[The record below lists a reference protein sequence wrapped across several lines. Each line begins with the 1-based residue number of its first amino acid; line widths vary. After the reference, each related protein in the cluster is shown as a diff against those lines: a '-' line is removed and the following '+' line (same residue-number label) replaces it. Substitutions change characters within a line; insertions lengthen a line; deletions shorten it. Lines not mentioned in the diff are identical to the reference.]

1 MKKYFILFLSL
12 TTNNYALDATLK
24 QPFEN
29 DFLLLSNIQKYNEG
43 EQQKEEN
50 KIISKIVKE
59 AIAEEKKQESSIKKK
74 EHPSEPQ
81 PPAKKQK
88 TITSEPDSS
97 IFECYELCIPISIE
111 SKPEDIKNIIN
122 LISKLANI
130 DIIIDEDISGKV
142 GNLSLKD
149 STLGSILKYI
159 ALQNKLH
166 ICKEMG
172 VWRILKKSKL
182 EEEAKKNTSTQSFNE
197 RAANKP
203 ELKNYRQHAFDLKYT
218 NLTDDLKAHTEK
230 AWKAITGDDKNTML
244 AIDQETKRVY
254 VRGSEDQIQEFKN
267 FLDYIDQN
275 QIKVK
280 IDIVLLATD
289 KTRGLNLGINWS
301 GIYNRQ
307 SSNNIQRKGFNF
319 VGVGGRLLDFPTPT
333 SPVAPKDATQT
344 YGNLYVNPE
353 NLAVNLFTSAFET
366 LATFIKIPFVFGGP
380 DLNLKRLNFILNA
393 AEAENKT
400 KILAKPTLLVTN
412 NQVAKILVGQSVPIY
427 TTVQDVVQS
436 SVRSL
441 STINYKDVGISIQ
454 VKPTVS
460 KDKKTVSLD
469 IYLEASEITSGGT
482 TVDPTSGINP
492 NPPVLLLV
500 KLKNNVVLENG
511 QTAAIGGIIQ
521 TREQKSMN
529 MVPYLYKLPII
540 GSIFKSELNSKEE
553 QEDIV
558 FITPTIIE

>member
-1 MKKYFILFLSL
+1 MKKYFILFLSF
-12 TTNNYALDATLK
+12 TINNFALDATLQ
-24 QPFEN
+24 QPFKN
-29 DFLLLSNIQKYNEG
+29 DFLLLSNIQQHNEV

-50 KIISKIVKE
+50 KIISKIVKD
-59 AIAEEKKQESSIKKK
+59 AIADERKQELDTKRK
-74 EHPSEPQ
+74 EHPTEAKQ
-81 PPAKKQK
+81 PAKKQK
-88 TITSEPDSS
+88 NQQTKPDSS
-97 IFECYELCIPISIE
+97 VFGCTELCIPISIE
-111 SKPEDIKNIIN
+111 SKSEDIKNIIN

-130 DIIIDEDISGKV
+130 DIVIDEDISGKV
-142 GNLSLKD
+142 GSLSLKD
-149 STLGSILKYI
+149 STLGTILKYI
-159 ALQNKLH
+159 CLQNQLYIH
-166 ICKEMG
+166 KEMG
-172 VWRILKKSKL
+172 ILRILKKSK
-182 EEEAKKNTSTQSFNE
+182 FNE
-197 RAANKP
+197 ENKKEIPKHIATEKSHTP
-203 ELKNYRQHAFDLKYT
+203 EIKKYKQHAFDLKYT

-230 AWKAITGDDKNTML
+230 SWKAITGDDKNTML
-244 AIDQETKRVY
+244 AIDQETKRIY
-254 VRGSEDQIQEFKN
+254 VRGSENQIKEFKN
-267 FLDYIDQN
+267 FLDYIDQA

-280 IDIVLLATD
+280 IDMVLLATD

-307 SSNNIQRKGFNF
+307 GSNNIQRKGFNF

-333 SPVAPKDATQT
+333 SPVKVDDVT

-412 NQVAKILVGQSVPIY
+412 NQVAKVLVGQSVPIY

-454 VKPTVS
+454 VKPVVS
-460 KDKKTVSLD
+460 KDRKTISLD
-469 IYLEASEITSGGT
+469 IYLEASEIVSGGT
-482 TVDPTSGINP
+482 AVNDQGINE

-511 QTAAIGGIIQ
+511 QTTIIGGIIQ

-529 MVPYLYKLPII
+529 MVPYLHKLPLI

-553 QEDIV
+553 QEDILFV
-558 FITPTIIE
+558 TPTIIE